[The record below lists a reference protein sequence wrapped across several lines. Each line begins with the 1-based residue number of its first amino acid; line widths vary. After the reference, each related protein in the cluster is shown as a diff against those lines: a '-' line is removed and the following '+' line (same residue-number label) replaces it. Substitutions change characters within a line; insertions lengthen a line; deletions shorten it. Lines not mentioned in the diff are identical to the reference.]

1 MYEPKEDEYRIDIV
15 SVLWQCTKY
24 GSADMLNFL
33 LSISNRGIN
42 KAYRHRTPLMNA
54 VYSNRDYAEKIKLL
68 LNAGADPNLQNEAGM
83 TALMANFGFL
93 SPENVS

>member
-1 MYEPKEDEYRIDIV
+1 
-15 SVLWQCTKY
+15 
-24 GSADMLNFL
+24 MLEFL

-42 KAYRHRTPLMNA
+42 NAYRHRTPLMNS

-68 LNAGADPNLQNEAGM
+68 LLNGADPNIQNNAGM

-93 SPENVS
+93 SKPTIYHKMNW